1 MGRLTV
7 APQLAYKAV
16 TMASMAVMV
25 LEREEEG
32 KEKAKKTGPDK
43 S

>member
-1 MGRLTV
+1 MVVVMEMVVLEV
-7 APQLAYKAV
+7 AAV

-32 KEKAKKTGPDK
+32 KEKAKEGGT
-43 S
+43 